1 MNIKFNSVSKY
12 YGDKLILDNLKL
24 NIENKSIF
32 FIQGKSGIGKTTIF
46 RLILGLEQADKGEIL
61 GIGNRKIG
69 SVFQDDLL
77 IDNIS
82 VLANLRLVN
91 KDINRDSIVNY
102 LKDIDVNV
110 DLFTKISQLSGGMK
124 RRISILRSI
133 LYDCDTIIMD
143 EPFKGLDRETK
154 EKIMSFVL
162 RNTIDKTLIVISHD
176 NSEVD
181 YFKDNS
187 NKKIQVLNLG

>member
-46 RLILGLEQADKGEIL
+46 RLILGLEQADKGKIL

-176 NSEVD
+176 NREVD

>member
-176 NSEVD
+176 NREVD